1 MNSANEGQPAAQ
13 AGSVR
18 IQKAR
23 LLLSTEEGGEL
34 EARKQEL
41 IAIVGA
47 ENVLDDAP
55 TLASYASDQSFTA
68 PLKKT
73 KTAFCCLYACYKRTE
88 RMSTEPPRSSRY
100 TWFRA

>member
-1 MNSANEGQPAAQ
+1 M
-13 AGSVR
+13 
-18 IQKAR
+18 
-23 LLLSTEEGGEL
+23 

-68 PLKKT
+68 PRK
-73 KTAFCCLYACYKRTE
+73 
-88 RMSTEPPRSSRY
+88 P
-100 TWFRA
+100 WFVVRPQNVDEVQKLVQWANETQSALVPQ